1 MDERKRHIIVVPKL
15 EAIDDVDTPGPVLPH
30 AWMPGPGPASPD
42 ITLDIAIEPALP
54 LYKLSTVYLRVST
67 VYVRVCTLMATLSP

>member
-54 LYKLSTVYLRVST
+54 LYKLSTVYLQE
-67 VYVRVCTLMATLSP
+67 YLQFMFGCAP